1 MKENFI
7 IESRLKRNTLDNKTP
22 NGNGETEAEN
32 PIAEKRYRTRSSAPL
47 TTTEN
52 EAKPIPQKEKP
63 FIDFKGKVEYS
74 TELNDIAFMADTL
87 L

>member
-1 MKENFI
+1 MNL
-7 IESRLKRNTLDNKTP
+7 IESKLKRNTLDNKTA
-22 NGNGETEAEN
+22 NGNGESEAEN

-47 TTTEN
+47 TKTEN
-52 EAKPIPQKEKP
+52 EAKPIRQKEKP

-74 TELNDIAFMADTL
+74 TDLNDVAFMADTL